1 MQSMFHITGKAIK
14 LFIQKSLGNTNI
26 LILEEFNKISIFTL
40 KNEC

>member
-14 LFIQKSLGNTNI
+14 LFIQKYLVNINI
-26 LILEEFNKISIFTL
+26 LILEEFNKMSMLTL